1 MSGDEGIA
9 RSGELRRHG
18 ANIDRPRI
26 LLLTERTP
34 GFDSGFGMRVHN
46 TIRGLAAAGELHV
59 CLVDG
64 SSRGEK
70 LPSSDDYSTSRVAGA
85 PLLRWQKLLTLPDPR
100 PANVRYRSLA
110 TLRADIERTL
120 NRGTW
125 DLIWC
130 CRVRVHPLVDVLRA
144 RTVIVD
150 FDDVGDRLL
159 RSAIRDRIA
168 QEGFL
173 QTLPRNAFDWL
184 DSLKWRRF
192 ERLTARGADRVV
204 VCSNIDVDHL
214 RLSNT
219 VVVPNGYAF
228 TESRPIDVPNDEPR
242 HQLTIAPP
250 SSNSLIFVGP
260 LTYTPN
266 RLAVKWLIRRVLPR
280 LLERIPEAEL
290 LVVGDPAGL
299 AVAHG
304 EMRGVRFTGWV
315 PDVTPFYRTAGVAVT
330 PLHSGGGTRLKVVEA
345 LARRVPLVSTSFG
358 CEGLGLLAGKEM
370 LVADEPDEFA
380 AACASILRDPQL
392 RQSLVS
398 AGWNRY
404 LQSFTSDECSRT
416 VAEVALSTIGQSPP
430 EHDRSP
436 DGDLLP

>member
-1 MSGDEGIA
+1 
-9 RSGELRRHG
+9 
-18 ANIDRPRI
+18 
-26 LLLTERTP
+26 
-34 GFDSGFGMRVHN
+34 MRVHN

-64 SSRGEK
+64 SSRGEM
-70 LPSSDDYSTSRVAGA
+70 LPSTDEYSTSRVAGA
-85 PLLRWQKLLTLPDPR
+85 PLQRWQKLLTLPHPH
-100 PANVRYRSLA
+100 PANIRYRSLR

-120 NRGTW
+120 NHGTW

-130 CRVRVHPLVDVLRA
+130 CRVRVHPLVDVLRG

-159 RSAIRDRIA
+159 RSAIRDRIE

-173 QTLPRNAFDWL
+173 QTLPRNAYDRL
-184 DSLKWRRF
+184 DALKWRRF
-192 ERLTARGADRVV
+192 ERLTARARIVSW
-204 VCSNIDVDHL
+204 CAATSTSII
-214 RLSNT
+214 SK
-219 VVVPNGYAF
+219 
-228 TESRPIDVPNDEPR
+228 SRTPPSSRTGTHSRSRCPIDVPNNEPR
-242 HQLTIAPP
+242 HPLTIAPP
-250 SSNSLIFVGP
+250 ASNSLIFVGP

-266 RLAVKWLIRRVLPR
+266 RLAVKWLIDRVLPK
-280 LLERIPEAEL
+280 LIERVPDAEL
-290 LVVGDPAGL
+290 VIVGDPAGL
-299 AVAHG
+299 AVARG

-358 CEGLGLLAGKEM
+358 CEGLGLLAGEEL

-380 AACASILRDPQL
+380 AACASILKDPPL
-392 RQSLVS
+392 RQRLVS

-416 VAEVALSTIGQSPP
+416 VTELALSTIGRSAP
-430 EHDRSP
+430 EHERSP